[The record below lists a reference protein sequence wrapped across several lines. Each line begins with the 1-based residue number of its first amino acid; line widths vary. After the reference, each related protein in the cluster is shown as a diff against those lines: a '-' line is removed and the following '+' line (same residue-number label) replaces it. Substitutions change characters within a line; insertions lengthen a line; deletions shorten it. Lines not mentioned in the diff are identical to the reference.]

1 MGDVKR
7 ARVDPIAEARRQWDA
22 HGWTDAAAGMTA
34 VTSIM
39 RAHQLLLARVD
50 EALRPFALTFAR
62 YELLTLLSF
71 TREGRMPMASASARL
86 QVHPTSVTNTV
97 DRLEASGHV
106 RRAAAPWR
114 RPRDPHRA
122 DRRRTRA
129 RRCRDGGAQRR
140 RLRAAGTQRQRRR
153 RPHRDHRAPARRRG
167 RPDRTGLIRRGDR
180 APAPVSAR
188 GRTSTAQPSSS
199 RPMMTRMIS
208 FVPSRIW
215 CTRRSRTTFSMPY
228 SCRYP

>member
-1 MGDVKR
+1 M
-7 ARVDPIAEARRQWDA
+7 ARSERPAIDPIAEARRQWIA

-50 EALRPFALTFAR
+50 ATLKPFGLTFAR

-106 RRAAAPWR
+106 RREAHPGDGRSTLVVLTDAGRELARQATAALNADVFAQPGL
-114 RPRDPHRA
+114 DPA
-122 DRRRTRA
+122 DTDA
-129 RRCRDGGAQRR
+129 LIDVIA
-140 RLRAAGTQRQRRR
+140 RLRQGAG
-153 RPHRDHRAPARRRG
+153 D
-167 RPDRTGLIRRGDR
+167 
-180 APAPVSAR
+180 PV
-188 GRTSTAQPSSS
+188 T
-199 RPMMTRMIS
+199 
-208 FVPSRIW
+208 
-215 CTRRSRTTFSMPY
+215 
-228 SCRYP
+228 